1 MADNKRKRPQ
11 YTNEVSES
19 VVRDWGSD
27 LVKWIWGI
35 HNDADASTKVR
46 AEAYIREAQKIF

>member
-1 MADNKRKRPQ
+1 MADNKRKRQQ
-11 YTNEVSES
+11 YTNEVS

-35 HNDADASTKVR
+35 HDDADAATKVR